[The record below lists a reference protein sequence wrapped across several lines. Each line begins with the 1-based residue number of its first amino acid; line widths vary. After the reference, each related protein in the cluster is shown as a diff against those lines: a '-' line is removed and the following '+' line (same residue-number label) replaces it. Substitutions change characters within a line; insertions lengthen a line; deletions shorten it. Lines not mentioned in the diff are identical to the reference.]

1 MLGEHT
7 LPRWVVHLITSPVPA
22 SWFPGCTVEAPSQ
35 VFRVSPLGSSSLAAV
50 LLADVN
56 CPGSQENLVSNWEPA
71 QTEDAV
77 SGAEI
82 APRLLALAVACLP
95 LCCQQG
101 MRWSPA
107 G

>member
-1 MLGEHT
+1 M
-7 LPRWVVHLITSPVPA
+7 
-22 SWFPGCTVEAPSQ
+22 EAPSQ

-82 APRLLALAVACLP
+82 APRLLALAVARLPPCL
-95 LCCQQG
+95 QRG
-101 MRWSPA
+101 MGRSTT